1 MDNENYMERAIALA
15 RKGQDNVWPNPMV
28 GAIVVSREGE
38 ILGEGYHEK
47 FGQAHAEVNALK
59 AVKNQENI
67 AGSTMYVT
75 LEPCSHYGK
84 TPPCADLIIKNKIS
98 KVVVGS
104 IDPNP
109 KVAGTGIEKLRKAG
123 IEVIVGVME
132 NECKEINPQFFTI
145 YEKKRPYIILK
156 WAQSSDAFLDIVRE
170 KGTKP
175 AWLTGEE
182 GRQMVHKW
190 RAQCDAIM
198 VGRHTVEL
206 DNPQL
211 TVRAC
216 QGTNPLRVVLDRHLQ
231 LSPLHEI
238 FDNQAPTLTFTEC
251 ESKAAHSA
259 TQMIDYSKDTL
270 PQILDALRE
279 RQVRVVMVEGGA
291 QLLNSFI
298 ESALWDEARIFTA
311 KRQITD
317 YYSHIYTRMGVA
329 APEINGRQVDCNPE
343 LGLRIIRPEE

>member
-190 RAQCDAIM
+190 
-198 VGRHTVEL
+198 
-206 DNPQL
+206 
-211 TVRAC
+211 
-216 QGTNPLRVVLDRHLQ
+216 
-231 LSPLHEI
+231 
-238 FDNQAPTLTFTEC
+238 
-251 ESKAAHSA
+251 
-259 TQMIDYSKDTL
+259 
-270 PQILDALRE
+270 
-279 RQVRVVMVEGGA
+279 
-291 QLLNSFI
+291 
-298 ESALWDEARIFTA
+298 
-311 KRQITD
+311 
-317 YYSHIYTRMGVA
+317 
-329 APEINGRQVDCNPE
+329 
-343 LGLRIIRPEE
+343 